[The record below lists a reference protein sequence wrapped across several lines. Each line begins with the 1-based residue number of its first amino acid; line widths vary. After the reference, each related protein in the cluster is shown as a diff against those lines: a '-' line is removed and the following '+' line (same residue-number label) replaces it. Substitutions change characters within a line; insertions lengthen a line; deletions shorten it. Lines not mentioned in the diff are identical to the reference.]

1 MRQRSKHGRYHLT
14 DPFHRFYFQFLQPN
28 QAELSYQPDR
38 VLPLIQQG
46 LRAFVGQTAWEEL
59 ARQWVW
65 RRGMER
71 TLPFVPE
78 IIGSHWSRHVQAD
91 VVVINWP
98 ARAILVG
105 KCKWGTD
112 AVDRQTVRDLIERA
126 IPLTM
131 ADLPE
136 KGAGWQVTPALFAR
150 AGATPAARKTLT
162 EAGGMVVDLPTLFAD
177 LTEV

>member
-1 MRQRSKHGRYHLT
+1 
-14 DPFHRFYFQFLQPN
+14 LQPN

-78 IIGSHWSRHVQAD
+78 IIGSYWSRKVQAD
-91 VVVINWP
+91 VVAINWP
-98 ARAILVG
+98 ARAILIG
-105 KCKWGTD
+105 ECKWGAD
-112 AVDRQTVRDLIERA
+112 AVDRQTVRDLIERTA
-126 IPLTM
+126 PLTL
-131 ADLPE
+131 ADLPD
-136 KGAGWQVTPALFAR
+136 KGVGWQVYPALFAR
-150 AGATPAARKTLT
+150 AGATPAARATL
-162 EAGGMVVDLPTLFAD
+162 EAAGGFVVDLSTLFAD
-177 LTEV
+177 LAEA